1 LLGPKL
7 ACYAAIIALYEEGD
21 RIFLSGFSRGAD
33 TVRSVAGVMTYCGV
47 PRHMPDGSPPA
58 PRPKDHP
65 QARRARCQ
73 GCSIVPIV
81 LARNIVG
88 HRQFLLGDARRY
100 RRPIQTAV
108 RQNNHR
114 QRRRARER
122 LYFIGVFDTVAALGH
137 KYRGA
142 ALVTS
147 GIAY

>member
-1 LLGPKL
+1 MTGPGSLHGQPQTSTYQQLERRSANYLRRACHNLLGPKL

-81 LARNIVG
+81 LAQHCWTSPIPA
-88 HRQFLLGDARRY
+88 GDARRY
-100 RRPIQTAV
+100 RRPI
-108 RQNNHR
+108 
-114 QRRRARER
+114 
-122 LYFIGVFDTVAALGH
+122 
-137 KYRGA
+137 
-142 ALVTS
+142 
-147 GIAY
+147 